1 MDAYY
6 TIEEKYLQAVDEI
19 NYGENPKGLKL
30 LNEIISNDPL
40 HARAHYQLG
49 KIFYY
54 EIKDYQAAGY
64 HFKTCAELEP
74 SFPDVYYH
82 YLHLIVFLNMDKKVS
97 EVAVKALTIPGVSAA
112 AIHNLLGLFAEKN
125 KSWTV
130 AINEY
135 QSAFIEVIDKKQQDD
150 IEISIERV
158 KQKMQHNNSYRYY
171 LAD

>member
-1 MDAYY
+1 MDTYY

-82 YLHLIVFLNMDKKVS
+82 YLHLIVFLNMDKKVN

-112 AIHNLLGLFAEKN
+112 AIHNLLGLFAEKK

-135 QSAFIEVIDKKQQDD
+135 QSAFIEVIDKKHQED

-158 KQKMQHNNSYRYY
+158 KQKMQHNNNYRYY

>member
-1 MDAYY
+1 MDTYY

-82 YLHLIVFLNMDKKVS
+82 YLHLIVFLNMDKKVN

-135 QSAFIEVIDKKQQDD
+135 QSAFIEVIDKKHQED

-158 KQKMQHNNSYRYY
+158 KQKMQHNNNYRYY

>member
-1 MDAYY
+1 MDTYY

-82 YLHLIVFLNMDKKVS
+82 YLHLIVFLNMDKKVN

-135 QSAFIEVIDKKQQDD
+135 QSAFIEVIDKKHQED
-150 IEISIERV
+150 IETSIERV
-158 KQKMQHNNSYRYY
+158 KQKMQHNSSYRYY

>member
-1 MDAYY
+1 MDTYY

-82 YLHLIVFLNMDKKVS
+82 YLHLIVFLNMDKKVN
-97 EVAVKALTIPGVSAA
+97 EVAAKALTIPGVSAA
-112 AIHNLLGLFAEKN
+112 AIHNLLGLYAEKN
-125 KSWTV
+125 KNWAI

-135 QSAFIEVIDKKQQDD
+135 QSAFIEVIDKKHQED
-150 IEISIERV
+150 IETSIERV
-158 KQKMQHNNSYRYY
+158 KQKMQHNSSYRYY

>member
-1 MDAYY
+1 MDTYY

-74 SFPDVYYH
+74 SFPDVYHH
-82 YLHLIVFLNMDKKVS
+82 YLHLIVFLNMDKKVN
-97 EVAVKALTIPGVSAA
+97 EVATKALAIPGVSAA
-112 AIHNLLGLFAEKN
+112 AIHNLLGLYAEKN
-125 KSWTV
+125 KNWTI

-135 QSAFIEVIDKKQQDD
+135 QSAFIEVIDKKHQED
-150 IEISIERV
+150 IETSIERV
-158 KQKMQHNNSYRYY
+158 KQKMQHNSSYRYY

>member
-1 MDAYY
+1 MDTYY
-6 TIEEKYLQAVDEI
+6 NIEEKYLQAVDEI

-30 LNEIISNDPL
+30 LNEIINNDPL

-54 EIKDYQAAGY
+54 EIKDYQSAGY

-82 YLHLIVFLNMDKKVS
+82 YLHLIVFLNMHKMVH
-97 EVAVKALTIPGVSAA
+97 EVATKALTIPGVSAA
-112 AIHNLLGLFAEKN
+112 AINNLLGLFAEKN
-125 KSWTV
+125 KNWTL
-130 AINEY
+130 ALNEY
-135 QSAFIEVIDKKQQDD
+135 KSAFIEVTDKKQLED
-150 IEISIERV
+150 IQSSIDRV
-158 KQKMQHNNSYRYY
+158 KQKMQINANYRYY